1 MAGGTPDPVE
11 PFRES
16 TLWPLFVARLTTV
29 DQHPELIGSTTM
41 QLNVERLD
49 GKPVEPGI
57 RWIKTELIARES
69 CGAGLPQAAVEDG
82 GER

>member
-1 MAGGTPDPVE
+1 
-11 PFRES
+11 
-16 TLWPLFVARLTTV
+16 V